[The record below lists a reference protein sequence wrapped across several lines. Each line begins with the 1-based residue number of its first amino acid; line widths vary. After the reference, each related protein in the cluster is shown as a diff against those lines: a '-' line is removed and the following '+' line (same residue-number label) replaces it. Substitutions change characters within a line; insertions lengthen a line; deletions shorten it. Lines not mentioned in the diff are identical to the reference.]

1 MFKGSPAFKKWNIAR
16 ALALVALMAV
26 GVAIYF
32 NSVSGGAADTAS
44 QSARLRNP
52 SLTQE
57 QQKAADR
64 VDQTSVHSLSE
75 DLRIVTDDEW
85 MYGPQDYEAAL
96 AANLARRGAEAK
108 ATVRRVEAYI
118 ARNKAYE
125 TALAANQARR
135 EAEAKATVR
144 RVEAYIA
151 RNKAYEAALAARAP
165 KADWPAGFLN
175 QGRAGYSIK
184 EQMEI
189 LEEANARGKK
199 HTFDMVDVRHYENHE
214 GWERG
219 EAFQVNGH
227 STLVRT
233 EDRVIGT
240 LQTSGLEPGA
250 WTMWWIFYNNPGECQ
265 NPLFDPKGNQLSQ
278 CSFQDRLIDEVG
290 RSPGWG
296 SSSVVGD
303 NGIGNFAAVKDAGDD
318 ATGSPAEVNLCCPI
332 VTNPLGAEIHI
343 LMRYHGPVEEANA
356 ELLLDQLFTWGG
368 GCDYDPALNR
378 GMPGDFDC
386 VDPAMAVHPGS
397 PRQDS
402 REDDD

>member
-1 MFKGSPAFKKWNIAR
+1 MDEFNQVVTDKN
-16 ALALVALMAV
+16 ALDYEPQRLADSIQERLEVQRLMAE
-26 GVAIYF
+26 A
-32 NSVSGGAADTAS
+32 GAD
-44 QSARLRNP
+44 
-52 SLTQE
+52 
-57 QQKAADR
+57 
-64 VDQTSVHSLSE
+64 
-75 DLRIVTDDEW
+75 
-85 MYGPQDYEAAL
+85 
-96 AANLARRGAEAK
+96 AK
-108 ATVRRVEAYI
+108 A
-118 ARNKAYE
+118 K
-125 TALAANQARR
+125 
-135 EAEAKATVR
+135 
-144 RVEAYIA
+144 
-151 RNKAYEAALAARAP
+151 
-165 KADWPAGFLN
+165 
-175 QGRAGYSIK
+175 
-184 EQMEI
+184 
-189 LEEANARGKK
+189 GKK
-199 HTFDMVDVRHYENHE
+199 HTFNVADVRHYENHE

-219 EAFQVNGH
+219 EAFEIRGH
-227 STLVRT
+227 ATLVRT
-233 EDRVIGT
+233 EERVIGT
-240 LQTSGLEPGA
+240 FQTSGLEPGA
-250 WTMWWIFYNNPGECQ
+250 WTMWWIFYNHPGECQ

-318 ATGSPAEVNLCCPI
+318 ANGSPAEVNLCCPI